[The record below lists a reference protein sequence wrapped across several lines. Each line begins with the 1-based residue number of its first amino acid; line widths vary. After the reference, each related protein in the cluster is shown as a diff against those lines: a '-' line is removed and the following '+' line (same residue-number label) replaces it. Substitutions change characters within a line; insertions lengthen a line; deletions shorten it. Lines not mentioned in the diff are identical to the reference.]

1 MTYKIVPSSEEL
13 LPAVAAMN
21 ARMEAGGS
29 RWKFY
34 DTDLPDWLPPA
45 PGATAWREF
54 FLLVDESNGAVRG
67 GFGLK
72 YEQFQLNGEMVQLGW
87 LQGPVAES
95 AVDKSLKGLGSM
107 MIKESLRRFPMQISW
122 GANSIAAP
130 SAGSAP
136 MLLHI
141 VNKGAFLKH
150 APILGEKP
158 QTAKVASLAAAVGLG
173 QAGLGLAQFALA
185 RLPPRPRRYQAT
197 EEPEFGGWAD
207 EIWEAA
213 KDQYRLIA
221 LRDRPTLNRALP
233 TDAYPNAIPLKV
245 SVAGKVVGWAALRD
259 RQLSGDSL
267 FGDLRAGSVIDALA
281 LPGHEATVAAAA
293 KKHLRARGV
302 DMIGAC
308 FFHRGWTAAFRSAG
322 FLVIPKR
329 RNIGFTGALAEKA
342 GGLDLLM
349 KGTHLA
355 LIDSDGPRLF

>member
-34 DTDLPDWLPPA
+34 DTDIPDWLPPA

-158 QTAKVASLAAAVGLG
+158 WAWAKRDSAWLNSRSLGCRRGPADTRRRRSPSS
-173 QAGLGLAQFALA
+173 AGGPTKSGK
-185 RLPPRPRRYQAT
+185 PPRT
-197 EEPEFGGWAD
+197 N
-207 EIWEAA
+207 
-213 KDQYRLIA
+213 IA
-221 LRDRPTLNRALP
+221 
-233 TDAYPNAIPLKV
+233 
-245 SVAGKVVGWAALRD
+245 
-259 RQLSGDSL
+259 
-267 FGDLRAGSVIDALA
+267 
-281 LPGHEATVAAAA
+281 
-293 KKHLRARGV
+293 
-302 DMIGAC
+302 
-308 FFHRGWTAAFRSAG
+308 
-322 FLVIPKR
+322 
-329 RNIGFTGALAEKA
+329 
-342 GGLDLLM
+342 
-349 KGTHLA
+349 
-355 LIDSDGPRLF
+355 